1 MPIIH
6 HKTEYGQAGNITI
19 STIQQSTQ
27 HGLVLK
33 PQTKL
38 PHRKP
43 NGLSSSQ
50 TNISSETQPENLLAL
65 LPRNMIVAMA
75 MVMVGM
81 AQMPPSGD
89 FVNGIVVES

>member
-1 MPIIH
+1 MRRIGNNRGATRKIA
-6 HKTEYGQAGNITI
+6 GQ
-19 STIQQSTQ
+19 
-27 HGLVLK
+27 
-33 PQTKL
+33 
-38 PHRKP
+38 
-43 NGLSSSQ
+43 GLSSSQ